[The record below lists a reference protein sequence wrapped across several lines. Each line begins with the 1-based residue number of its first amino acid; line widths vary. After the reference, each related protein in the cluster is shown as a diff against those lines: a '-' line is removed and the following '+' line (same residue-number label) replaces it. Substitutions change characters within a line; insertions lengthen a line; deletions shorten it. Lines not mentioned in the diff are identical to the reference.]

1 MEQPD
6 MLTNYGYD
14 SQLCGDST
22 DPRLGRTPTC
32 CSDHDSN
39 LLGPILKYKI
49 SQFPRVI
56 L

>member
-1 MEQPD
+1 MQQPD

-22 DPRLGRTPTC
+22 HPRLGTPTC

-39 LLGPILKYKI
+39 LLGPIFKYEI
-49 SQFPRVI
+49 SHFPRVI